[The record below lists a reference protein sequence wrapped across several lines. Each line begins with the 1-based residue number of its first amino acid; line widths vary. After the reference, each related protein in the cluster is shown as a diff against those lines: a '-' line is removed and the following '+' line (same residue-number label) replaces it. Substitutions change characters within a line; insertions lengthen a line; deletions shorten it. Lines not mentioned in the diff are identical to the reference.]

1 MRYILA
7 PITEPECEVR
17 FEDCSEIK
25 CVIVAEIL
33 RCLICLA
40 QIGGVEASMN
50 PLCDANE
57 NSGMIVYLTLQHGC
71 IADVRLA

>member
-1 MRYILA
+1 MRG
-7 PITEPECEVR
+7 
-17 FEDCSEIK
+17 F
-25 CVIVAEIL
+25 

-71 IADVRLA
+71 NADVRLASDQYGLFTILLLGSRIFRVGVARDE